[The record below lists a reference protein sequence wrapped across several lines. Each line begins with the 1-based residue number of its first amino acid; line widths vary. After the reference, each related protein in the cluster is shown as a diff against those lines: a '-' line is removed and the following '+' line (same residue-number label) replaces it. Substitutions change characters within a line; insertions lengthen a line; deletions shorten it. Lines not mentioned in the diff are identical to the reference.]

1 MTILVHIDVKKMV
14 YSRYVGRE
22 RTHKFGHQTLLSPY
36 WVEEIRNAPEQF
48 QNEEAP
54 EAT

>member
-1 MTILVHIDVKKMV
+1 MTILVHIDVNKMV
-14 YSRYVGRE
+14 YSRYVDRE
-22 RTHKFGHQTLLSPY
+22 RTHRFAHSTLLSPY

-48 QNEEAP
+48 KNEEEP